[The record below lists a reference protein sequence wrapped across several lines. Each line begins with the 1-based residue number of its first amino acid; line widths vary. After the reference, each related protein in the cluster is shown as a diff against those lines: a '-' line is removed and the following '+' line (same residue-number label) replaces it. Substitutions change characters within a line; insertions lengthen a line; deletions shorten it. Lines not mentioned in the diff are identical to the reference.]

1 MFYISSNHIYLKIL
15 FLTLS
20 TCGLDLPKP
29 STHPEL
35 LTNPYPLGTQSTLG
49 ARHLTLLTGYSCGSS
64 LDSDGKSLEGTLST
78 VVVVVTVEAVN
89 VECNTGTLSKALK
102 AVRNHLGAE
111 STEPLALQAEVN
123 DAVRTV
129 GKIDDSA
136 REGLIERSVGV
147 AETSETG
154 GCTEG
159 LGEGVTKSD
168 ADIFGGVVVVNW
180 VRSMSV
186 INIPRW
192 RSREEERTVK
202 ITLAVQSQTPASML
216 SQSMEHVVEEAN
228 SSVDSNLLGL
238 AGLRGMAILI
248 VEKTGVSLWRE
259 IAAVE
264 VKSELDLSLVGV
276 TGESSPSGLRKGHIC
291 ESIEYWYR
299 IE

>member
-1 MFYISSNHIYLKIL
+1 M
-15 FLTLS
+15 
-20 TCGLDLPKP
+20 
-29 STHPEL
+29 
-35 LTNPYPLGTQSTLG
+35 
-49 ARHLTLLTGYSCGSS
+49 
-64 LDSDGKSLEGTLST
+64 
-78 VVVVVTVEAVN
+78 
-89 VECNTGTLSKALK
+89 ECNTGTLSKALK

-216 SQSMEHVVEEAN
+216 SQGMEHVVEETN

-238 AGLRGMAILI
+238 AGLRSMAILI